1 MATCGWNSNNVQGY
15 IGSYHFEKEKTKLNQ
30 IDNEMDMSQDYE
42 SQTKKKH
49 CYKVIACDPKDE
61 MIEL

>member
-15 IGSYHFEKEKTKLNQ
+15 IGLYHIEKEKTKLNQ
-30 IDNEMDMSQDYE
+30 IDNEMDISKDYE
-42 SQTKKKH
+42 SQSKQKY
-49 CYKVIACDPKDE
+49 CYKVITCDPKDE